1 MIGQKARVA
10 PGIAPPWLSQI
21 RTCTFVNTACGLPS
35 RAIPSLSPRPV
46 TALDPIDW
54 PSLWARCW
62 SRIRTWQSPPHW
74 SPRQWWD
81 EAHAQGALAACEA
94 IRAFEASRL
103 VPLDAFLYC
112 RVVESVWTRYR
123 QECHFGR
130 RCRPDIRLP
139 ELAAPGA
146 ERPDGA
152 LLERLEAILRTL
164 DEGELRLIRQL
175 FWDGR
180 FDDELARELGL
191 TRQAV
196 NKRKQKLLR
205 RLGSDLMLEGVA

>member
-1 MIGQKARVA
+1 MTPSTLGCWRGFQTRAVPSVAFGRVV
-10 PGIAPPWLSQI
+10 PPDP
-21 RTCTFVNTACGLPS
+21 TA
-35 RAIPSLSPRPV
+35 
-46 TALDPIDW
+46 W

-62 SRIRTWQSPPHW
+62 SRIRSWRVPPRW
-74 SPRQWWD
+74 SHHEWLI
-81 EAHAQGALAACEA
+81 EARAQGALAACEA

-103 VPLDAFLYC
+103 VPLDAFLYR

-123 QECHFGR
+123 QECSFGR
-130 RCRPDIRLP
+130 RCPPDTRLP
-139 ELAAPGA
+139 ELAATGA
-146 ERPDGA
+146 EPPDGE

-164 DEGELRLIRQL
+164 DEGELRLIRQI

-180 FDDELARELGL
+180 SEDELAGQLGV

-205 RLGSDLMLEGVA
+205 RLGSDLMLEGVT

>member
-1 MIGQKARVA
+1 MDDRMTPSTLGCWRGFQ
-10 PGIAPPWLSQI
+10 
-21 RTCTFVNTACGLPS
+21 S
-35 RAIPSLSPRPV
+35 RAVPPV
-46 TALDPIDW
+46 ASGRVVPPDPTAW

-62 SRIRTWQSPPHW
+62 SRIRSWRVPPRW
-74 SPRQWWD
+74 SHHEWLV
-81 EAHAQGALAACEA
+81 EARAQGALAAYEA

-103 VPLDAFLYC
+103 VPLDAFLYR

-123 QECHFGR
+123 QECSFGR
-130 RCRPDIRLP
+130 RCPPDTRLP
-139 ELAAPGA
+139 ELAATGA
-146 ERPDGA
+146 EPPDGE

-164 DEGELRLIRQL
+164 DEGELRLIRQI

-180 FDDELARELGL
+180 SEDELARQLGV

-205 RLGSDLMLEGVA
+205 RLGSDLMLEGVT

>member
-1 MIGQKARVA
+1 MTPSTRGCWWGFQ
-10 PGIAPPWLSQI
+10 
-21 RTCTFVNTACGLPS
+21 S
-35 RAIPSLSPRPV
+35 RAVPSVASGRVVPPDP
-46 TALDPIDW
+46 TAW

-62 SRIRTWQSPPHW
+62 SRIRSWRVPPRW
-74 SPRQWWD
+74 SHHEWLE
-81 EAHAQGALAACEA
+81 EARAQGALAACEA
-94 IRAFEASRL
+94 IRAFDSSRL
-103 VPLDAFLYC
+103 VPLDAFLYR

-123 QECHFGR
+123 QECSFGC
-130 RCRPDIRLP
+130 RCRPDASLP

-146 ERPDGA
+146 EPPDGE

-180 FDDELARELGL
+180 SEDDLARELGL

-205 RLGSDLMLEGVA
+205 RLGSDMMLEDVA

>member
-1 MIGQKARVA
+1 MTPSTRGFWWGFQ
-10 PGIAPPWLSQI
+10 
-21 RTCTFVNTACGLPS
+21 S
-35 RAIPSLSPRPV
+35 RAVLSAASGRVVPP
-46 TALDPIDW
+46 DPTDW

-62 SRIRTWQSPPHW
+62 SRISSWRVPPRW
-74 SPRQWWD
+74 SHHEWLE
-81 EAHAQGALAACEA
+81 EARAQGALAACEA
-94 IRAFEASRL
+94 IRAFDSSRL
-103 VPLDAFLYC
+103 VPLDAFLYR
-112 RVVESVWTRYR
+112 RVVEGVWARYR
-123 QECHFGR
+123 QEWSFGR
-130 RCRPDIRLP
+130 RCRPDASLP

-146 ERPDGA
+146 ERPDGE

-180 FDDELARELGL
+180 SDDELARELGL

-205 RLGSDLMLEGVA
+205 RLGSDMMLEDVA

>member
-1 MIGQKARVA
+1 
-10 PGIAPPWLSQI
+10 
-21 RTCTFVNTACGLPS
+21 
-35 RAIPSLSPRPV
+35 
-46 TALDPIDW
+46 
-54 PSLWARCW
+54 
-62 SRIRTWQSPPHW
+62 
-74 SPRQWWD
+74 
-81 EAHAQGALAACEA
+81 
-94 IRAFEASRL
+94 
-103 VPLDAFLYC
+103 VPLDAFLYR

-123 QECHFGR
+123 QECRFGR
-130 RCRPDIRLP
+130 RCWPAAGLP
-139 ELAAPGA
+139 ELAAPEA

-152 LLERLEAILRTL
+152 LLERLEAILQTL

-180 FDDELARELGL
+180 SEDDLARELGV